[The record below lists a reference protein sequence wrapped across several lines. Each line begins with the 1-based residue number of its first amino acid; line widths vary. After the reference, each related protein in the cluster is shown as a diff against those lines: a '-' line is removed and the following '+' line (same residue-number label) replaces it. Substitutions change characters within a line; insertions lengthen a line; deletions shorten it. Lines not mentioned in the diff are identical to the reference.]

1 MTGRRRGGAARE
13 RQDVVPH
20 MAIDLRQESSTGFQV
35 RLQQFEGPL
44 DLLLHLIRE
53 QELDIYDIP
62 IARVT
67 DQYLLY
73 LQRMEQLDLDV
84 AGEFLVMAATLIE
97 LKSRL
102 LLPRP
107 PAPAAEEGPDPRAE
121 LVQRLLEYE
130 KYREVAS
137 LLRDQEETCR
147 LLYSRTVEV
156 DPEELPPVP
165 SAAVTT
171 ADLLAALKRVL
182 ERASTEK
189 APAAVIPRRRITLRL
204 KMGEILRRLRES
216 GGRLLFH
223 DLFSPER
230 TRTEV
235 VMAFLALL
243 ELLRQRRVDAA
254 QERCLGEI
262 VIFQTAGEA
271 AEVAAL

>member
-1 MTGRRRGGAARE
+1 MTGRRPGGAARE

>member
-1 MTGRRRGGAARE
+1 
-13 RQDVVPH
+13 

-62 IARVT
+62 IAQVT

-73 LQRMEQLDLDV
+73 LQRMEELDLDI
-84 AGEFLVMAATLIE
+84 AGDFLVMAATLIE
-97 LKSRL
+97 LKSRM

-107 PAPAAEEGPDPRAE
+107 PAPAEEEGPDPRAE
-121 LVQRLLEYE
+121 LVERLLEYE
-130 KYREVAS
+130 KYREVAA

-165 SAAVTT
+165 SGAVTT

-182 ERASTEK
+182 ERADTREE
-189 APAAVIPRRRITLRL
+189 PAAVIPRRRITLRL
-204 KMGEILRRLRES
+204 KMGEILRRVREG
-216 GGRLLFH
+216 GGRLVFR

-235 VMAFLALL
+235 VVAFLALL
-243 ELLRQRRVDAA
+243 ELLRQRKVDAR
-254 QERCLGEI
+254 QEECLGDI
-262 VIFQTAGEA
+262 LIFETQEVPVEA
-271 AEVAAL
+271 AAT

>member
-1 MTGRRRGGAARE
+1 
-13 RQDVVPH
+13 

-107 PAPAAEEGPDPRAE
+107 PAPAVEEGPDPRAE

-165 SAAVTT
+165 SGAVTT

-182 ERASTEK
+182 ERASAEK

>member
-1 MTGRRRGGAARE
+1 
-13 RQDVVPH
+13 
-20 MAIDLRQESSTGFQV
+20 MAIDLRQESSAGFQV

-62 IARVT
+62 IAQVT

-73 LQRMEQLDLDV
+73 LQRMEELDLDI

-97 LKSRL
+97 LKSRM

-107 PAPAAEEGPDPRAE
+107 PSPPEEEGPDPRAE
-121 LVQRLLEYE
+121 LMERLLEYE
-130 KYREVAS
+130 KYREVAA

-165 SAAVTT
+165 SGTVTT

-182 ERASTEK
+182 ERADVEK
-189 APAAVIPRRRITLRL
+189 EPAAVIPRRRITLRL
-204 KMGEILRRLRES
+204 KMGEILRRLKES
-216 GGRLLFH
+216 GGRLSFH
-223 DLFSPER
+223 DLFSSER

-235 VMAFLALL
+235 VVAFLALL
-243 ELLRQRRVDAA
+243 ELLRQRKVDAQ

-262 VIFQTAGEA
+262 IIFEPAGEA
-271 AEVAAL
+271 VTLEAVSP

>member
-1 MTGRRRGGAARE
+1 
-13 RQDVVPH
+13 

-107 PAPAAEEGPDPRAE
+107 PAPAVEEGPDPRAE

>member
-1 MTGRRRGGAARE
+1 MTGRRPGGAARE

-165 SAAVTT
+165 SGAVTT

-182 ERASTEK
+182 ERASAEK